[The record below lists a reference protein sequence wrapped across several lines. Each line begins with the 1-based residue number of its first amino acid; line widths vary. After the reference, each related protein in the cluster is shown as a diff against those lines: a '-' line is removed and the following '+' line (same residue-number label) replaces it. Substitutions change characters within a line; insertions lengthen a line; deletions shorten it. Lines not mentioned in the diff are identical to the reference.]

1 MLNNLNPQTAGE
13 TCTSRHWHLWHLD
26 LIICFASES
35 VFLDVCTGKSLAQ
48 FMNSFQMLHM
58 LHSTFVNLLMRL
70 LLFITCQNEIL
81 QWLVSWKW
89 FVANWSLI
97 TLLKSYHSVWKIHH
111 ILNIYRAFSFHRLQI
126 CEFLYSVFLKKLRHK
141 YYIYVAWQFHVRIS
155 FFTYLSFVWTFF
167 FMCRWGISI

>member
-1 MLNNLNPQTAGE
+1 MPISGIQTTVSIQLVYWLNLWIFFKCC
-13 TCTSRHWHLWHLD
+13 TCYTRLLW
-26 LIICFASES
+26 IFWW
-35 VFLDVCTGKSLAQ
+35 G
-48 FMNSFQMLHM
+48 
-58 LHSTFVNLLMRL
+58 L

-89 FVANWSLI
+89 FVANWTLI
-97 TLLKSYHSVWKIHH
+97 TLLTSYHSVWKIHH